1 MADFPAAFPDIR
13 IEVLVDSPL
22 VPRITAIVEG
32 LGIVTYTLLTT
43 LGGQSAQGRWRRD
56 EVTSTT
62 AKQLFVVVV
71 PEVESTRLLTAL
83 APVVAS
89 YSLDVVA
96 TPARRLVTGQA

>member
-1 MADFPAAFPDIR
+1 MADFPDIR

-22 VPRITAIVEG
+22 VPRITAIFEG

-56 EVTSTT
+56 EVTGTT
-62 AKQLFVVVV
+62 AKQMLVVVV
-71 PEVESTRLLTAL
+71 PEAESDRLLAAL

-96 TPARRLVTGQA
+96 TPARRLFIGP

>member
-1 MADFPAAFPDIR
+1 MADFPDIR

-32 LGIVTYTLLTT
+32 LGITTYMLLTT

-56 EVTSTT
+56 EVTGTT
-62 AKQLFVVVV
+62 AKQVLVVVV
-71 PEVESTRLLTAL
+71 PEAESERLLAAL

-96 TPARRLVTGQA
+96 TPARRLSIGPQ